1 MLPLPQKHKHTI
13 SEKVTR
19 QEEIKF
25 SVDDCF
31 FVVVAVALAMVDG
44 IRAATAP
51 IFYTALSAVAIRV

>member
-31 FVVVAVALAMVDG
+31 FVVVVALAMVDG